1 MFSLSQVSGNDV
13 THEWLLGDPVS
24 IIYVPGSENLG
35 NITRGN
41 FIDFCATT
49 ICIDEEKLYVPYFN
63 VI

>member
-1 MFSLSQVSGNDV
+1 MFSLSPSNDV
-13 THEWLLGDPVS
+13 THEWLLGGL
-24 IIYVPGSENLG
+24 YVPGSENLG

>member
-1 MFSLSQVSGNDV
+1 MASGRSS
-13 THEWLLGDPVS
+13 EL
-24 IIYVPGSENLG
+24 IYVPGSENLG

-49 ICIDEEKLYVPYFN
+49 ICIDEEKLYVPYFS